1 MEEPL
6 IDFDF
11 LNEISG
17 SDSGYIFEVLQIFL
31 NTTPSGLVELDQMI
45 RNGEDWN
52 MVSKQA
58 HFLKSGVS
66 VIKIRGMYE
75 QLAEIEKLTRKNDN
89 AQVSDAEITEV
100 KKILKNIRETFDEA
114 HPVLLEEMEKNK
126 PAE

>member
-17 SDSGYIFEVLQIFL
+17 SDPVYIYEVLQIFM
-31 NTTPSGLVELDQMI
+31 NTTPTGLVELDQMI

-66 VIKIRGMYE
+66 VIKIRGMYD
-75 QLAEIEKLTRKNDN
+75 QLAEIEKLTRKHDN
-89 AQVSDAEITEV
+89 TEISDAEITEI
-100 KKILKNIRETFDEA
+100 KTIMKNIRTTFDEA
-114 HPVLLEEMEKNK
+114 HPLLINEIEKHK
-126 PAE
+126 PAD